1 MPDHGS
7 WRSDDASDYLIQVE
21 RSGFAWE
28 FLRRNP
34 DYRRDFETMNR
45 LLQNGT
51 REDLEVVLA
60 LVQRWGLGFPM
71 RPGAPVQPG
80 SGHLGHRS
88 QPRSRRARQQPIS
101 EQQQPPARCFSRRG
115 PGSRS

>member
-1 MPDHGS
+1 MPDHGG
-7 WRSDDASDYLIQVE
+7 WRSDEASDYLKQVE

-45 LLQNGT
+45 LLQHGT
-51 REDLEVVLA
+51 RDDLETVLA
-60 LVQRWGLGFPM
+60 LVRRWGLGFPL
-71 RPGAPVQPG
+71 RPAAPVQPG
-80 SGHLGHRS
+80 SGRLGHRS
-88 QPRSRRARQQPIS
+88 PTRSRCARHEPADERQQPS
-101 EQQQPPARCFSRRG
+101 ARRLSKRG